1 MKRAIFNEESYK
13 AGKPATEVYDS
24 GRAGSS
30 FACGVTVTPQCVSR
44 VQPFQGRAGS
54 K

>member
-24 GRAGSS
+24 GRVGSS
-30 FACGVTVTPQCVSR
+30 FACGVPSLLNV
-44 VQPFQGRAGS
+44 
-54 K
+54 